1 MGRVIPVRL
10 GHVETSR
17 YLPAPTTNCGI
28 VESDRSVFPRDNR
41 IMDSFNDPFQAIT
54 GSITPI
60 ASEADLV
67 TANDLDSL
75 WRERLRQVVAMM
87 REMSQQTD
95 PQTMVKAY
103 DRRMREMMPIGGRIS
118 LSRRDLEAPWF
129 RITRFTGWREEINPW
144 TQKDR
149 LPLLRGGLFAELL
162 YGDEPDLR
170 LHLRPDPDDPA
181 APYLEGFGSLAAMP
195 HYDQGVALNMTL
207 LLRPEPDGF
216 TWEQLPGMVWM
227 GNLFG
232 RATQNLVLTNQL
244 LQANAQLERE
254 LRTVADIQ
262 RSLLPRS
269 LPPIP
274 GLDMAAHYR
283 TSRHAGGDYY
293 DVFALPGGRYG
304 LLIADVSGHG
314 TPAAVVMAITH
325 SLVHTYIEPCDDPA
339 ALLSYLNQQLT
350 TRYTSDSGMF
360 VTAFYGVYDPATRV
374 LRSTRAGHNPPRLIR
389 ADSQEAP
396 GSFVVEPIE
405 GPAGLPLGILEDQS
419 YPCHETALRPGVT
432 DTVAPPR
439 DPSGRYEFYGTER
452 LDAMLARCVR
462 KGRGCSAS
470 GLLRMLLDDLNAF
483 SQGAAPVD
491 DQSLLLI
498 KVNHD

>member
-1 MGRVIPVRL
+1 
-10 GHVETSR
+10 
-17 YLPAPTTNCGI
+17 
-28 VESDRSVFPRDNR
+28 
-41 IMDSFNDPFQAIT
+41 MDSFNDPFQAIT
-54 GSITPI
+54 SSITPI
-60 ASEADLV
+60 ASQDDLV
-67 TANDLDSL
+67 TADDLDSL

-87 REMSQQTD
+87 REMSRQTD

-103 DRRMREMMPIGGRIS
+103 DRRMREIMPIGGRVS
-118 LSRRDLEAPWF
+118 LSRRGLEAPWF
-129 RITRFTGWREEINPW
+129 RITRFSGWDEEINPW
-144 TQKDR
+144 TQKER

-170 LHLRPDPDDPA
+170 LHLKPDPDDPA
-181 APYLEGFGSLAAMP
+181 APYLEGFGSLAALP

-207 LLRPEPDGF
+207 LLRVEPDGF

-227 GNLFG
+227 SNLFG
-232 RATQNLVLTNQL
+232 RATHNLVLTNQL
-244 LQANAQLERE
+244 RQVNAQLERE

-274 GLDMAAHYR
+274 GLDLAAHYR

-325 SLVHTYIEPCDDPA
+325 SLVHTYVEPCDNPA

-350 TRYTSDSGMF
+350 TRYTSESGMF
-360 VTAFYGVYDPATRV
+360 VTAFYGVYDPATRI

-389 ADSQEAP
+389 SDPDGAA

-419 YPCHETALRPGVT
+419 YPCHETALKPGDVLALYTDGVT

-452 LDAMLARCVR
+452 LDAMLARCVQ
-462 KGRGCSAS
+462 KGKGCSAS
-470 GLLRMLLDDLNAF
+470 GLLRMLLDDLNSF
-483 SQGAAPVD
+483 SQGAPPVD

-498 KVNHD
+498 KAKND